1 LVHEVKNRK
10 GRINILVNNAGMARG
25 GKQPGNGE
33 LETLSLAEWQ
43 EQFAMTLQTAFLMT
57 RAILP
62 IMKEQNY
69 GRIVNVSSVTGP
81 LVSNAGWGAY
91 GATKGALD
99 GMMRAVAIA
108 SGRRGITINAV
119 APGWV
124 RTGSSTPEEL
134 EAGKHT
140 PPRAPWQARRGS
152 RGGSVSGLKRSGL
165 HNRSSARRRRRKYS
179 PGSQEGLKA
188 LPETGEGNPKTWRCF
203 PSPEESI
210 ELKQRW
216 FFGMREV
223 FVSLCYDARG
233 TELPWREAWRCL
245 PWQPQFL
252 FRNTLV
258 CRNVIV
264 GWYLDTSRLLS
275 ACSMRRTRPPHRRR
289 IRLRATPKLRNWAN
303 RNFESTVP
311 SAMGWERAAVA
322 VDRT

>member
-108 SGRRGITINAV
+108 SASGRRGITINAV

-140 PPRAPWQARRGS
+140 PLGR
-152 RGGSVSGLKRSGL
+152 
-165 HNRSSARRRRRKYS
+165 
-179 PGSQEGLKA
+179 PGK
-188 LPETGEGNPKTWRCF
+188 
-203 PSPEESI
+203 PEE
-210 ELKQRW
+210 
-216 FFGMREV
+216 V
-223 FVSLCYDARG
+223 A
-233 TELPWREAWRCL
+233 
-245 PWQPQFL
+245 
-252 FRNTLV
+252 
-258 CRNVIV
+258 
-264 GWYLDTSRLLS
+264 
-275 ACSMRRTRPPHRRR
+275 
-289 IRLRATPKLRNWAN
+289 
-303 RNFESTVP
+303 
-311 SAMGWERAAVA
+311 AAVA
-322 VDRT
+322 FLASSEAAYITGQVLVVDGGNILQEAKKA